1 MIMLDTNICIH
12 ILKEHPEHIRQKF
25 SEIDAVHISAI
36 VYSELAYGVEN
47 SPARLQSARWK
58 QLRAFLARLAIHS
71 WDEQA
76 AEAYGRIRTHLRK
89 NGTMIGN
96 MDLLIAA
103 HALSLNATLITNN
116 TREFGR
122 IPRLNLE
129 NWY

>member
-47 SPARLQSARWK
+47 SPARLQAARWK
-58 QLRAFLARLAIHS
+58 QLREFLARLAIHS

-96 MDLLIAA
+96 MD
-103 HALSLNATLITNN
+103 
-116 TREFGR
+116 
-122 IPRLNLE
+122 
-129 NWY
+129 